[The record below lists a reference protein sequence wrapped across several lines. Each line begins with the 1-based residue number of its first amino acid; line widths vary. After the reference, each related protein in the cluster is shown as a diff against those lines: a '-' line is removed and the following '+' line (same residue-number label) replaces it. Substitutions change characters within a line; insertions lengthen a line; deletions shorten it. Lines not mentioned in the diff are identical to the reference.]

1 MPRQIVSQDPVVRDA
16 VAQKT
21 FDDMLL
27 TGFRVQWTGDKYR
40 LLAILSPY
48 DFETDEV
55 QEGGEAYTIS
65 VRDFE
70 TQAAQSP
77 KLTRAWEDVVDSM
90 GLLYDFVRL
99 KQKVEEIEAAGGDAS
114 AEIAARDAAL
124 AALQAPIS

>member
-1 MPRQIVSQDPVVRDA
+1 MPRQIASQDPVVREA
-16 VAQKT
+16 VPEKT

-27 TGFRVQWTGDKYR
+27 TIFRVFWDGDKYQLR
-40 LLAILSPY
+40 AKLSPY
-48 DFETDEV
+48 DFETDEL
-55 QEGGEAYTIS
+55 QPLGEPYSIS

-99 KQKVEEIEAAGGDAS
+99 KQKVEEIEATGGDAS
-114 AEIAARDAAL
+114 AEIIARDAAL
-124 AALQAPIS
+124 AALQAPLP